1 MVEGVLLFGDSRPEV
16 PGSVGSGWQRLVTQ
30 PLPHR
35 PAEPKER
42 HAAQLDE
49 GLRPRLQRCCRV
61 TAVAAPPVATG
72 GDDHPE
78 HGLEQA
84 YVTRAY
90 EFLDRGLASVEHT
103 YHSYEE
109 GNRATATA
117 LRRALDILR
126 NTRGSGQLV
135 FGRIDQDGE
144 PLYIGRRRVHDESKN
159 LVVASWHAPAAQVF
173 YEATAQ
179 DPCGLELKR
188 VFSEQD
194 RLLSKVVD
202 EIAVR
207 AAEDVRDDR
216 GGPTPIS
223 DALLNELD
231 RSRDGAMRE
240 VVATIQAEQFRIIR
254 KTKDQVL
261 VVQGGPGTGKTVV
274 GLHRAAWL
282 VFNDEALR
290 RAGIL
295 VVAPSTAFLAYMSG
309 VLPSLDA
316 SDILQ
321 VDRSSLYA
329 GEAVPAGIDAP
340 EAARVKGSAAMAAVL
355 RRALHARRGWND
367 DDLEISIGGGRA
379 ILPASRIHA
388 LIDDVNRRDLPHN
401 QARNVLR
408 QSLSAASFAA
418 YEEAQARAGRAVIAT
433 EPAIRRLSTFTN
445 ALDRMWPT
453 FTAEELL
460 RGLFGTQSWLVDA
473 SAGVLTA
480 DERARLY
487 REPRASIV
495 DEPWSFDDLFC
506 LDELSFLLNGEVRT
520 YGHVVVDEAQDLSPM
535 QARALARRCPDGSFT
550 VLGDLAQATGPWI
563 RDDWAELA
571 AHLGTT
577 DASVETLTIGYR
589 VPAEALEL
597 ASRLLPLISPGLT
610 APRSVRVGAGAP
622 TVHLNEHE
630 SPDKRALELAR
641 QDVTSGMTTAIVVPD
656 QSYDGLLS
664 VYRQG
669 DDSIGDGGSGD
680 FSQPLTLVPASL
692 VKGLEFDS
700 VVVLHPTVLTR
711 ATPDGQ
717 RLLYVAMTRC
727 TQILRLVDDSELP
740 DGLKHLMPPRPV
752 SAPEDSLPQAHGHT
766 GVGTPEAGARPDVDP
781 LVELIALLDQ
791 DDRRLVEDLV
801 RRLVQGGP
809 DGTLF

>member
-1 MVEGVLLFGDSRPEV
+1 
-16 PGSVGSGWQRLVTQ
+16 
-30 PLPHR
+30 
-35 PAEPKER
+35 
-42 HAAQLDE
+42 
-49 GLRPRLQRCCRV
+49 V
-61 TAVAAPPVATG
+61 TAVAAPTVAAG
-72 GDDHPE
+72 SDEHPE
-78 HGLEQA
+78 HELEQA

-90 EFLDRGLASVEHT
+90 ELLDKGLASVEHT
-103 YHSYEE
+103 YQSYEE

-117 LRRALDILR
+117 LRRALEILR
-126 NTRGSGQLV
+126 NSRGSGQLV

-159 LVVASWHAPAAQVF
+159 LVVASWHTPAAQVF

-179 DPCGLELKR
+179 NPCGLELKR

-194 RLLSKVVD
+194 RVLSRVID
-202 EIAVR
+202 EIAAGT
-207 AAEDVRDDR
+207 AADFHVDDLA
-216 GGPTPIS
+216 GPTPVS

-254 KTKDQVL
+254 AAKDQVL

-282 VFNDEALR
+282 AFNDETLR

-316 SDILQ
+316 SDVLQ
-321 VDRSSLYA
+321 VDLSSLYA
-329 GEAVPAGIDAP
+329 GEAAPAGVDAP
-340 EAARVKGSAAMAAVL
+340 AAARVKGSAGMATVL
-355 RRALHARRGWND
+355 RRALQARRGWD
-367 DDLEISIGGGRA
+367 DEDLEFSLGGGRA
-379 ILPASRIHA
+379 VLPASRIHA
-388 LIDDVNRRDLPHN
+388 LIDDVSRRDLPHN

-408 QSLSAASFAA
+408 QSLSAAAFGA
-418 YEEAQARAGRAVIAT
+418 YTEAQANAGRAVIAT
-433 EPAIRRLSTFTN
+433 EPAIRRLSSFTN

-460 RGLFGTQSWLVDA
+460 RGLYGTQSWLVEA
-473 SAGVLTA
+473 TAGVLSA
-480 DERARLY
+480 DERARLF
-487 REPRASIV
+487 REPRSSIV
-495 DEPWSFDDLFC
+495 DEPWTVDDLFC
-506 LDELSFLLNGEVRT
+506 LDELSFLLNGENRT

-571 AHLGTT
+571 GHLTTT
-577 DASVETLTIGYR
+577 DPTVETLTIGYR
-589 VPAEALEL
+589 VPAQALEL
-597 ASRLLPLISPGLT
+597 ASRLLPFISPGLT

-622 TVHLNEHE
+622 TVHLDDFDPAEN
-630 SPDKRALELAR
+630 RALTLAQ
-641 QDVTSGMTTAIVVPD
+641 QDVKGGRTTAIVVPD
-656 QSYDGLLS
+656 QLYGESLATFA
-664 VYRQG
+664 QA

-680 FSQPLTLVPASL
+680 FSQPLTVVPASL

-700 VVVLHPTVLTR
+700 VVVLHPTQLAR
-711 ATPDGQ
+711 ATADGQ

-727 TQILRLVDDSELP
+727 TQVLRLVDGNELP
-740 DGLKHLMPPRPV
+740 EGLDYLVPPRPV
-752 SAPEDSLPQAHGHT
+752 SIPEDAVPQVDGRT
-766 GVGTPEAGARPDVDP
+766 ETGTPEQATGSDVDP

-801 RRLVQGGP
+801 RRLVQGGH